1 MRRASLKRCISRSAC
16 PRLLD
21 VLTPLVRRIR
31 HVKGANNT
39 NTKLHKFR
47 STVNIA
53 IFKIHKV
60 NYNSFMLSRVYSC
73 AVVGLEGV
81 IVEVEVDYTNG
92 LPGVTIVGLPDTA
105 VQESRERV
113 QTAVKN
119 AGLHFP
125 RHRIVVN
132 LAPAVVRKEGP
143 AYDLPIAL
151 GVVILAG
158 YLPHE
163 IIEGAMVIGELS
175 LDGLVRHTRGV
186 LPMAAAARAN
196 GFKRMF
202 VPEADAGEAA
212 LIPDLEIYPV
222 KSLAHLYDHL
232 AGRQSI
238 EPYQPSSADLPDPLF
253 TPTDFAEVK
262 GQEHVKRALE
272 IAAAGGHNCLMVG
285 SPGSGKTLLARA
297 MPGILPE
304 MSIEESL
311 DVTRIYSV
319 ADQLPPGTPLIKHR
333 PFRAP
338 HHTISHAG
346 LVGGGNIPKP
356 GEISL
361 AHRGVLFLDEFPE
374 FGTRVLEVMRQ
385 PMEDKVVTISR
396 AKGSLTF
403 SANFQLIAAMN
414 PCPCGYFGDQQKPCT
429 CAPAVVT
436 KYQKRI
442 SGPILDRIDI
452 HIEVPRVDYEKLSGD
467 RLGETS
473 ETIRKRVQA
482 ARDIQNQRFS
492 ASVDVVCNA
501 DMRIGEVRLFCALQ
515 PEGQSLMRAAMSR
528 LNLSAR
534 AYHRILKLSRTIAD
548 LAGSEEIHSPHL
560 AEAPQYRPKIMM
572 G

>member
-1 MRRASLKRCISRSAC
+1 
-16 PRLLD
+16 
-21 VLTPLVRRIR
+21 
-31 HVKGANNT
+31 
-39 NTKLHKFR
+39 
-47 STVNIA
+47 
-53 IFKIHKV
+53 
-60 NYNSFMLSRVYSC
+60 MLSRVYSC

-92 LPGVTIVGLPDTA
+92 LPGVTIVGLPDAA

-158 YLPHE
+158 YLPHDA
-163 IIEGAMVIGELS
+163 IEGAMVVGELS
-175 LDGLVRHTRGV
+175 LDGVVRHTRGV

-196 GFKRMF
+196 GFRRMF
-202 VPEADAGEAA
+202 VPETDAGEAA
-212 LIPDLEIYPV
+212 LIPDLEVYPV

-232 AGRQSI
+232 TGRRLI
-238 EPYQPSSADLPDPLF
+238 EPYRPSSDDLPDPLF
-253 TPTDFAEVK
+253 VPADFAEIK

-272 IAAAGGHNCLMVG
+272 VAAAGGHNCLLVG
-285 SPGSGKTLLARA
+285 SPGAGKTLLARA
-297 MPGILPE
+297 LPGILPE

-319 ADQLPPGTPLIKHR
+319 ADQLPPGTPLIKQR

-414 PCPCGYFGDQQKPCT
+414 PCQCGYFGDSQKACT

-467 RLGETS
+467 RLGESS

-482 ARDIQNQRFS
+482 ARDIQRARFS
-492 ASVDVVCNA
+492 TVDSKHPIFCNA
-501 DMRIGEVRLFCALQ
+501 DMRVGEIRQFCKIQ
-515 PEGQSLMRAAMSR
+515 PEGQGLMRAAMSQ

-534 AYHRILKLSRTIAD
+534 AYHRILKLARTIAD
-548 LAGSEEIHSPHL
+548 LAGSEEIQSAHL
-560 AEAPQYRPKIMM
+560 AEALQYRPKLMM

>member
-1 MRRASLKRCISRSAC
+1 MLAR
-16 PRLLD
+16 
-21 VLTPLVRRIR
+21 VL
-31 HVKGANNT
+31 
-39 NTKLHKFR
+39 
-47 STVNIA
+47 
-53 IFKIHKV
+53 
-60 NYNSFMLSRVYSC
+60 SC
-73 AVVGLEGV
+73 AVVGLDGV

-92 LPGVTIVGLPDTA
+92 LPGMTIVGLPDAA

-132 LAPAVVRKEGP
+132 LAPASVRKEGP

-151 GVVILAG
+151 GVIVLAG
-158 YLPHE
+158 FLPHE
-163 IIEGAMVIGELS
+163 AIEGTLVVGELS
-175 LDGLVRHTRGV
+175 LDGIVRHTRGV

-196 GFKRMF
+196 GYQRMF
-202 VPEADAGEAA
+202 VPEVDAAEAA
-212 LIPDLEIYPV
+212 LIPGLEVIPV
-222 KSLAHLYDHL
+222 KTLADLYAHLS
-232 AGRQSI
+232 GRRLI
-238 EPYQPSSADLPDPLF
+238 EPFQPCGDDLPPLF
-253 TPTDFAEVK
+253 VPTDFSEVK

-272 IAAAGGHNCLMVG
+272 VAAAGGHNVLMVG
-285 SPGSGKTLLARA
+285 SPGAGKTLLARA
-297 MPGILPE
+297 LPGILSE

-319 ADQLPPGTPLIKHR
+319 ADQLPPGTPLIRHR

-414 PCPCGYFGDQQKPCT
+414 PCPCGYYGDAQKPCT
-429 CAPAVVT
+429 CAHAAVT

-442 SGPILDRIDI
+442 SGPMLDRIDI
-452 HIEVPRVDYEKLSGD
+452 HIEVPRVDYEKLSSD

-473 ETIRKRVQA
+473 ASIRERVQA
-482 ARDIQNQRFS
+482 ARERQGVRFDGTDI
-492 ASVDVVCNA
+492 VCNS
-501 DMRIGEVRLFCALQ
+501 DMRVAEVRKFCKLDEAGDNLV
-515 PEGQSLMRAAMSR
+515 RAAMSQ

-534 AYHRILKLSRTIAD
+534 GYHRVLKLARTIAD
-548 LAGSEEIHSPHL
+548 LAGSETIQSAHL
-560 AEAPQYRPKIMM
+560 AEALQYRPKLML